1 MKLVFLDTETSDKSP
16 GQICQLTY
24 IIYNTAPSSPDE
36 KVRAKNF
43 FFTVEHMA
51 PDAYNVHGFS
61 IEDLKSLSGNLKFK
75 DLYKLFKKDLMESD
89 FIIGHNINFDISFLK
104 KEFERVSI
112 DFVPKNLFCSMNY
125 FKNILKLKS
134 SIGTIKSPKLSE
146 LLEHL
151 KISEDEISNFTNKF
165 FNDSESNFHDSRF
178 DTVALYLAI
187 IKSIK
192 LNLIS
197 TGYFSDKLKN

>member
-24 IIYNTAPSSPDE
+24 IIYDTSKSTSDE

-43 FFTVEHMA
+43 FFSVDYVSET
-51 PDAYNVHGFS
+51 AYNIHGFN
-61 IEDLKSLSGNLKFK
+61 IENLKNLSGNLKFK
-75 DLYKLFKKDLMESD
+75 DIYKLFEKDLKESD
-89 FIIGHNINFDISFLK
+89 FILGHNINFDISFLK
-104 KEFERVSI
+104 KEFERI
-112 DFVPKNLFCSMNY
+112 NINFEPKNLFCSMNY

-146 LLEHL
+146 LLNYL
-151 KISEDEISNFTNKF
+151 KISDENIMESTNKL
-165 FNDSESNFHDSRF
+165 FNTEESYFHDARF
-178 DTVALYLAI
+178 DTTALYLAI

-192 LNLIS
+192 TNLIS
-197 TGYFSDKLKN
+197 NGYFSNKL

>member
-24 IIYNTAPSSPDE
+24 IIYDTTKSASDE

-43 FFTVEHMA
+43 FFSVDYVSET
-51 PDAYNVHGFS
+51 AYNVHGFN
-61 IEDLKSLSGNLKFK
+61 IENLKNLSGNLKFK
-75 DLYKLFKKDLMESD
+75 DIYKLFEKDLKESD
-89 FIIGHNINFDISFLK
+89 FILGHNINFDISFLK
-104 KEFERVSI
+104 KEFERINVN
-112 DFVPKNLFCSMNY
+112 FEPKNLFCSMNY

-146 LLEHL
+146 LLNYL
-151 KISEDEISNFTNKF
+151 KISDENIMESTKKF
-165 FNDSESNFHDSRF
+165 FNTEESYFHDARF
-178 DTVALYLAI
+178 DTTALYLAI

-192 LNLIS
+192 TNLIS
-197 TGYFSDKLKN
+197 SGYFSNKL

>member
-1 MKLVFLDTETSDKSP
+1 MKLLFLDTETTDKSP

-24 IIYNTAPSSPDE
+24 IIYDTDLPKENRVS
-36 KVRAKNF
+36 AKNF
-43 FFTVEHMA
+43 FFSVDFVSDT
-51 PDAYNVHGFS
+51 AYNVHGF
-61 IEDLKSLSGNLKFK
+61 DVDTLKKLSGNLTFK
-75 DLYKLFKKDLMESD
+75 DLYKLFKKDLMEND
-89 FIIGHNINFDISFLK
+89 FILGHNVNFDISFLK
-104 KEFERVSI
+104 REFDRI
-112 DFVPKNLFCSMNY
+112 DIEFKPKNLFCSMNY

-151 KISEDEISNFTNKF
+151 KITEENILDSTNKL
-165 FNDSESNFHDSRF
+165 FNSEETYFHDARF
-178 DTVALYLAI
+178 DTTALYLAI

-197 TGYFSDKLKN
+197 NGYFSNQI

>member
-24 IIYNTAPSSPDE
+24 IIYDTEPSIPSD
-36 KVRAKNF
+36 KIKAKNF
-43 FFTVEHMA
+43 FFSV
-51 PDAYNVHGFS
+51 DYVSDNAYKVHGFD
-61 IEDLKSLSGNLKFK
+61 IETLKTLSGNLTFK
-75 DLYKLFKKDLMESD
+75 DIYKLFKKDLFESD
-89 FIIGHNINFDISFLK
+89 FLIGHNVNFDISFLK
-104 KEFERVSI
+104 KEFERTDI
-112 DFVPKNLFCSMNY
+112 KFEPKSLFCSMNY

-146 LLEHL
+146 LLSFL
-151 KISEDEISNFTNKF
+151 KISDEDIINSTKKF
-165 FNDSESNFHDSRF
+165 FGDDDTYFHDARF
-178 DTVALYLAI
+178 DTTALYLAV

-197 TGYFSDKLKN
+197 SGYFSNQKNK